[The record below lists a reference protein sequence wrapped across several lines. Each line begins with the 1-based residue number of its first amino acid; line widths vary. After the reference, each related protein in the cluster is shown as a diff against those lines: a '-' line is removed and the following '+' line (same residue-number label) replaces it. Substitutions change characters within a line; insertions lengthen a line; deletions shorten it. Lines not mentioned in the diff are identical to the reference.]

1 MGWEK
6 GRYYTRS
13 RKVNGRVVR
22 EYVGGGEV
30 GALAAEFDA
39 IERKR
44 RESALET
51 GRWVRKLPDA
61 FHQALAHKG
70 LVETR
75 KQAALGTYTQEVI
88 DRRFDWADSTREKH
102 VITRKHLIS
111 FFGADVD
118 LRSITAGNA
127 RDFRQHLLNDGKAE
141 ATISKTIKHCRY
153 FFKCA
158 MQDELITKNRFTDI
172 KAGREINKD
181 RQRLISLEAITKVI
195 DAAPDYEWRAMIA
208 LARFAGFRCCEI
220 PALKWDDIKWGDANK
235 PATITIDSP
244 KTGLRTLPLFAD
256 LRGYLQEC
264 WDAANDE
271 CYVINRH
278 RHLFKSNPA
287 TQLKRIIRKAGL
299 EPWPKPFH
307 NLRATC
313 QSELTARFPEPA
325 VNEWLGNSL
334 DVARRHYIQTLPE
347 HVQLASSVK
356 VCAVSCAL
364 LPEAGEFV
372 QNTCSTVSQGVALN
386 GDGAKG
392 CEIVRNDAKEK
403 APPVGLEPTTR
414 RLTAA
419 CSTN

>member
-181 RQRLISLEAITKVI
+181 R
-195 DAAPDYEWRAMIA
+195 
-208 LARFAGFRCCEI
+208 
-220 PALKWDDIKWGDANK
+220 
-235 PATITIDSP
+235 
-244 KTGLRTLPLFAD
+244 
-256 LRGYLQEC
+256 
-264 WDAANDE
+264 
-271 CYVINRH
+271 
-278 RHLFKSNPA
+278 
-287 TQLKRIIRKAGL
+287 
-299 EPWPKPFH
+299 
-307 NLRATC
+307 
-313 QSELTARFPEPA
+313 
-325 VNEWLGNSL
+325 
-334 DVARRHYIQTLPE
+334 
-347 HVQLASSVK
+347 
-356 VCAVSCAL
+356 
-364 LPEAGEFV
+364 
-372 QNTCSTVSQGVALN
+372 
-386 GDGAKG
+386 
-392 CEIVRNDAKEK
+392 
-403 APPVGLEPTTR
+403 
-414 RLTAA
+414 
-419 CSTN
+419 